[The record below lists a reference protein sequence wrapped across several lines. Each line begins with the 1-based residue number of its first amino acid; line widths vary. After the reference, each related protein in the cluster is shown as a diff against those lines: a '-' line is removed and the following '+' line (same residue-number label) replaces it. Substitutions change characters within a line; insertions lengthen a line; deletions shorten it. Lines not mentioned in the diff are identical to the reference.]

1 MIQTVSQFRAFGF
14 PSLGFILCFVLRI
27 SCFAAACISA
37 AQAQDAFLGRSVEQW
52 SATLANGKGQERV
65 EAAWALAQIAGREAG
80 SAGDHIQ
87 FAELV
92 KLISDSDPSVRYWGV
107 LGLAGYARPLKASDS
122 GRGAAL
128 NTLAP
133 LLDDKA
139 PAPRIVAAAALGQL
153 GQTEKALPILV
164 AALSDPQE
172 ATRIQAIAAL
182 EQLGPAAKPVEQA
195 IQGATSD
202 SSEYVKRI
210 SERAIKKLS
219 AAKK

>member
-1 MIQTVSQFRAFGF
+1 MQNSEFRMLVLCGAVLTLTYSTA
-14 PSLGFILCFVLRI
+14 SL
-27 SCFAAACISA
+27 
-37 AQAQDAFLGRSVEQW
+37 AQEAFLGRSVEQW
-52 SATLANGKGQERV
+52 SAALASGKGQERV

-80 SAGDHIQ
+80 SPGDHIQ

-92 KLISDSDPSVRYWGV
+92 KLVSDGDPSVRYWGV
-107 LGLAGYARPLKASDS
+107 LGLAGYARQLKANDS

-133 LLDDKA
+133 LLEDTA
-139 PAPRIVAAAALGQL
+139 PAPRVATAAALGQL
-153 GQTEKALPILV
+153 GQSEKALPILV

-182 EQLGPAAKPVEQA
+182 EQLGPLAKPVEKA
-195 IQGATSD
+195 IQSATSD

-210 SERAIKKLS
+210 SERALKKLN
-219 AAKK
+219 AAR